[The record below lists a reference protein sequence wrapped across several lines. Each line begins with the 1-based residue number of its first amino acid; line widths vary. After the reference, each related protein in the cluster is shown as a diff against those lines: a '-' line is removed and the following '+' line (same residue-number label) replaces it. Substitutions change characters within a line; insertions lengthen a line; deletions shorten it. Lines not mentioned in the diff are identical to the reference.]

1 MTTVPYTFATQ
12 SGNIPLSELDD
23 NFSTLANAVPSYAN
37 TAGTVT
43 NSNQA
48 NITSVGNL
56 ISLSV
61 VGNITGNYIL
71 GNGALLTGITA
82 SGSGATGPQ
91 GPAGNIGATGLT
103 GPQGPTG
110 PSGGGGSSNVINVSP
125 ATTSLSAA
133 HYPVFVQNVGTDTT
147 PLVDNDFVTGFR
159 YVPQSSTLELG
170 ELSATGN
177 VSGSYFVGN
186 GSLLTGIIGGA
197 GNTGATGLTGPQGP
211 IGLTGA
217 TGAGSSNAALLTG
230 NTLSSNV
237 TISSLTSVGTLTSLS
252 TTGNVTAGNI
262 IGNIVGSGAG
272 TPTITSTGNLVL
284 SAVGA
289 VQVIGNLTAN
299 NTISATGNITG
310 NYFIGNGSLLTG
322 ISGAGTVGAT
332 GATGPSGGPIGA
344 TGATGP
350 QGPSGPQGPTGATG
364 AGSSN
369 AALLIGN
376 TLSSNVTISSLTAV
390 GNLISLSVTGNV
402 TANNY
407 IGAGAGTPLLSSN
420 VNLDLSSPTAVRV
433 IGGGTFK
440 LPNLSSAQIANL
452 TPANGDMIYN
462 STVNKF
468 QGYENGAWGNLI

>member
-56 ISLSV
+56 VSLSV

-91 GPAGNIGATGLT
+91 GPAGNIGATGLS

-110 PSGGGGSSNVINVSP
+110 PSGGGGSSNVINASP

-217 TGAGSSNAALLTG
+217 TGATG
-230 NTLSSNV
+230 L
-237 TISSLTSVGTLTSLS
+237 
-252 TTGNVTAGNI
+252 
-262 IGNIVGSGAG
+262 
-272 TPTITSTGNLVL
+272 
-284 SAVGA
+284 
-289 VQVIGNLTAN
+289 
-299 NTISATGNITG
+299 
-310 NYFIGNGSLLTG
+310 
-322 ISGAGTVGAT
+322 
-332 GATGPSGGPIGA
+332 
-344 TGATGP
+344 TGP
-350 QGPSGPQGPTGATG
+350 QGPQGPQGFEGATG
-364 AGSSN
+364 AGTSN

-376 TLSSNVTISSLTAV
+376 TLSSNVTISSLTTV
-390 GNLISLSVTGNV
+390 GTLTNLSASGNV
-402 TANNY
+402 TAGNL
-407 IGAGAGTPLLSSN
+407 IGNLVGSGVGVPTILSSG
-420 VNLDLSSPTAVRV
+420 NLVLSSPTSVQV
-433 IGGGTFK
+433 TGGGLFG
-440 LPNLSSAQIANL
+440 LPSLTSAQIANL
-452 TPANGDMIYN
+452 TAANGSIVYN
-462 STVNKF
+462 STVSKF
-468 QGYENGAWGNLI
+468 QGYEAGAWGNLI